1 MIAHVRHASQGEK
14 CLANTQ
20 PFTRELGGATHVF
33 AHNGILDDV
42 ERAVPLSPAGCRPVG
57 DTDSEHAFC
66 VLIERLRPVWLDA
79 QRAAPPLAQRQAI
92 VAQFARD
99 IAPLGAANFLYSD
112 GDVTFVHAHK
122 RYNPIT
128 HDRRPP
134 GLHVLVRSCEVDSAR
149 LAAGIEIADGDPAQ
163 RIVLVATVPLSDEP
177 WQPLGEGELIV
188 LRDGDVI
195 G

>member
-1 MIAHVRHASQGEK
+1 MSPTLV
-14 CLANTQ
+14 LATQ
-20 PFTRELGGATHVF
+20 
-33 AHNGILDDV
+33 
-42 ERAVPLSPAGCRPVG
+42 
-57 DTDSEHAFC
+57 SEGT
-66 VLIERLRPVWLDA
+66 VLFFGIERFAWRRARIEDA
-79 QRAAPPLAQRQAI
+79 VEEIAALPPM
-92 VAQFARD
+92 
-99 IAPLGAANFLYSD
+99 PLF
-112 GDVTFVHAHK
+112 VTFVHAHK